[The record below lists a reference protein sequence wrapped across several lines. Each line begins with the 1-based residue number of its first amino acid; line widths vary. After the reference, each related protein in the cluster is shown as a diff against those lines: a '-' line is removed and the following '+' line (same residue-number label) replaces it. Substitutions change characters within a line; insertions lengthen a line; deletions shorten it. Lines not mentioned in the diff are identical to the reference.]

1 MKRSSRREFLKAA
14 AVGSMATSFTTVLRA
29 QTRPPHEVPPNER
42 IQIAL
47 IGAGGQGM
55 SDTRTALRVP
65 GIELTA
71 VADIYDGRLTRS
83 KELWGAQIFTTRDYR
98 EVLARPE
105 VDAVIIAT
113 PDHWHSRIAIDAMKA
128 GKDVYVE
135 KPMVQRID
143 EGLSVVDA
151 AGQTNRI
158 LEVGSQRVSSIIYA
172 KARDLLKAGSIGEL
186 FLVEAWWNRNSA
198 LGAWQYTIPADA
210 SPANIDWDRFLGHAP
225 KRAFEPVRLFRWRNY
240 DDYGTGVAGDLFVH
254 LFSGLHAVTGSHG
267 PTRIVTTGGLRYW
280 KDGRDAADVMLGLYN
295 YPKNERHPEFNLS
308 LKVNFADHSGGEEGF
323 RFLGTEGVMTILR
336 DGVSITKRTRDKEPG
351 YTIDTFPKA
360 AQETFL
366 KEYRQKYP
374 ASEEMGTASE
384 ERYMAPRGYSD
395 QDHHLRNF
403 IEAVRTR
410 KAVVEDAVFGL
421 RAAAPALLSNTSL
434 REGRAV
440 SWNPDAM
447 RIESGGTAL
456 PSLQP
461 AAKRS

>member
-172 KARDLLKAGSIGEL
+172 KARELFRAGAIGEL
-186 FLVEAWWNRNSA
+186 NLVEAWINRNSA
-198 LGAWQYTIPADA
+198 LGAWQYSIPPDA
-210 SPANIDWDRFLGHAP
+210 SPQTIDWDHFIGHAP
-225 KRAFEPVRLFRWRNY
+225 KRPFEPIRLFRWRNY
-240 DDYGTGVAGDLFVH
+240 RDYGTGIPGDLFVH
-254 LFSGLHAVTGSHG
+254 LFSGIHYVLDSKG
-267 PTRIVTTGGLRYW
+267 PTRVMATGGLRFW
-280 KDGRDAADVMLGLYN
+280 NDGRDVPDVMLGLYD
-295 YPKNERHPEFNLS
+295 YPKTSGHAAFTLS
-308 LKVNFADHSGGEEGF
+308 LKVNFAEGAGDNQAF
-323 RFLGTEGVMTILR
+323 RFVGP
-336 DGVSITKRTRDKEPG
+336 DGVITIGGGAVTLSRRPRPKEPG
-351 YTIDTFPKA
+351 YSIDTFPEA
-360 AQETFL
+360 LQQAFLQE
-366 KEYRQKYP
+366 YHAKYP
-374 ASEEMGTASE
+374 EQQELRPGAEEVFA
-384 ERYMAPRGYSD
+384 APPGYND
-395 QDHHLRNF
+395 GYDHF
-403 IEAVRTR
+403 VTFFDAVRSR
-410 KAVVEDAVFGL
+410 KPVTEDASFGF
-421 RAAAPALLSNTSL
+421 RAAAPALLTNDSYF
-434 REGRAV
+434 EGRPIA
-440 SWNPDAM
+440 WDAETM
-447 RIESGGTAL
+447 KRTATTESARRG
-456 PSLQP
+456 
-461 AAKRS
+461 